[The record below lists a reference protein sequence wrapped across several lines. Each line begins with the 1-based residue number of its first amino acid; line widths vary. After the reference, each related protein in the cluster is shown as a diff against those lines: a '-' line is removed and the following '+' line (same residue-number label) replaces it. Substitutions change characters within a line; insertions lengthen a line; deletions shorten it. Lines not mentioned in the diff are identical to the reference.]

1 MSMTD
6 TVPIFKLQAYF
17 CGAKFSLL
25 DTMEHDYTKQ
35 QRLEFNGAS
44 ISKHFWHFGNLNK
57 TDKTSKTK
65 HRNIAFWHIKS
76 LTFFPYDND
85 DI

>member
-6 TVPIFKLQAYF
+6 TGPIFKLQAYF

-35 QRLEFNGAS
+35 QRLEF
-44 ISKHFWHFGNLNK
+44 
-57 TDKTSKTK
+57 
-65 HRNIAFWHIKS
+65 
-76 LTFFPYDND
+76 
-85 DI
+85 